1 MMMPRP
7 NLGPPASREIPARR
21 ASISGAVPFRATQGV
36 RWTKP
41 GAARFTLIEL
51 LVVIAIIAILAA
63 MLLPALSTA
72 KGVARSALC
81 KSNLKQIGLTS
92 LMYADDWDETLPTRS
107 HPTSTSDHYYH
118 EYSKT
123 SWCAKLDIYKQG
135 STGGTAM
142 HCPQAGAV
150 VAPRWVFDERSDFD
164 YSLNATLGGR
174 KGWTPGY
181 NASSNPTPS
190 QTLRR
195 LNSHI
200 YWFGD
205 GMIELNASGWYVW
218 PYMHIS
224 SITSTYIPWMWAKQ
238 RSDLAAGVT
247 VPAAWQGHPA
257 NRANFVMGDG
267 RVEDIGYSQFR
278 SMTDAQRNKFYKGVD
293 P

>member
-1 MMMPRP
+1 MC
-7 NLGPPASREIPARR
+7 
-21 ASISGAVPFRATQGV
+21 
-36 RWTKP
+36 
-41 GAARFTLIEL
+41 FTLIEL

-72 KGVARSALC
+72 KAVARSALC
-81 KSNLKQIGLTS
+81 KSNLKQLGTASYL
-92 LMYADDWDETLPTRS
+92 YADDWKETLPTHS
-107 HPTSTSDHYYH
+107 HISSTSDQYYH

-123 SWCAKLDIYKQG
+123 GWYSKLEIYKKG

-142 HCPQAGAV
+142 HCPQAGASIQ
-150 VAPRWVFDERSDFD
+150 PRWAFDERCDFD

-181 NASSNPTPS
+181 NAGSNPTPS

-205 GMIELNASGWYVW
+205 GKIQLNASGWYVW
-218 PYMHIS
+218 HYMHLD
-224 SITSTYIPWMWAKQ
+224 TATTTYIPWIWAKQ
-238 RSDLAAGVT
+238 RSDLAAEMT
-247 VPAAWQGHPA
+247 VPATWQGHPA
-257 NRANFVMGDG
+257 NRTNFVMGDG
-267 RVEDIGYSQFR
+267 HVEDMGYSQFR
-278 SMTDAQRNKFYKGVD
+278 SMTTEQRNKFYKGFH